1 MSESNSALLTT
12 FAGRWELWGDPRYQ
26 FCFPAVGEQR
36 EDLKEELRTWL
47 LRARLFYPGR
57 RPLALWG
64 LMGYN

>member
-1 MSESNSALLTT
+1 VIKEIR
-12 FAGRWELWGDPRYQ
+12 F
-26 FCFPAVGEQR
+26 GER
-36 EDLKEELRTWL
+36 PKEERLVPVSVITVDGGTIDSAKEPRPQL